1 MIFKKER
8 EMDRQTDREKERK
21 KERKKEE
28 LHMKVVRGNSKEQ
41 CKNFIRS
48 DRGL

>member
-1 MIFKKER
+1 MDRGSRKQER
-8 EMDRQTDREKERK
+8 ERWTDRQKERK
-21 KERKKEE
+21 E
-28 LHMKVVRGNSKEQ
+28 LYMKVVRGNSKEQ